1 MWYNLCRYLDSPD
14 LNSTTFVARADVDF
28 EIIGDIRKVEPIA
41 VGRSVRDRVRLR
53 RKYGPGRWRK
63 LKGIA
68 HVRLRNGRIRLA
80 ELHWYEAHGI
90 GKKDIKRKRY
100 LD

>member
-1 MWYNLCRYLDSPD
+1 MDGDAGVTWTRRGVPMN
-14 LNSTTFVARADVDF
+14 F
-28 EIIGDIRKVEPIA
+28 EIIGEIRDIEAIA
-41 VGRSVRDRVRLR
+41 SGTSVRDRSRLG
-53 RKYGPGRWRK
+53 KLYGPGWWGK

-68 HVRLRNGRIRLA
+68 HVRLRHGRIRLA

>member
-1 MWYNLCRYLDSPD
+1 MN
-14 LNSTTFVARADVDF
+14 F
-28 EIIGDIRKVEPIA
+28 EIIGEIQEVETIA
-41 VGRSVRDRVRLR
+41 VGTSIRDLARL
-53 RKYGPGRWRK
+53 KKAYGPGRWRK

-68 HVRLRNGRIRLA
+68 QVRLQSGRIRLV

-90 GKKDIKRKRY
+90 GKKDIKRKRN

>member
-1 MWYNLCRYLDSPD
+1 MKELLKPPRRY
-14 LNSTTFVARADVDF
+14 
-28 EIIGDIRKVEPIA
+28 
-41 VGRSVRDRVRLR
+41 GR
-53 RKYGPGRWRK
+53 GRWRK

-68 HVRLRNGRIRLA
+68 QVRLGSGRIRLA

>member
-1 MWYNLCRYLDSPD
+1 MN
-14 LNSTTFVARADVDF
+14 F
-28 EIIGDIRKVEPIA
+28 EIIGEIREVETIA
-41 VGRSVRDRVRLR
+41 VDASIRDLARIEKV
-53 RKYGPGRWRK
+53 YGPGRWRK

-68 HVRLRNGRIRLA
+68 PVRLQSGRVRLA

>member
-1 MWYNLCRYLDSPD
+1 ME
-14 LNSTTFVARADVDF
+14 F
-28 EIIGDIRKVEPIA
+28 EIIGDIQEVEITA
-41 VGRSVRDRVRLR
+41 VSRSVRDRLRLR